1 MRFVKRARV
10 IPSGRSRRG
19 GSRRRPAPN
28 WLRPAL
34 RIGAVGAIAVALG
47 GGIGW
52 TWQSGMADRA
62 WSTAIAKAYAISADH
77 GLAIDDV
84 LVTGRAETDAE
95 MLLAA
100 LDVRRGMPILA
111 LDLPALHERVTALPW
126 VRTAR
131 VERRLPG
138 TLYIAIEERRP
149 IGLWQRQGRLSL
161 VDAEGTVILENE
173 VGRFGALPVLVGD
186 DAPARAAEAL
196 TMLAS
201 EPDLLSRV
209 RALTWVGGRRW
220 TVRLSAGNGTAI
232 DVQLPETDA
241 ASAWTQLAALE
252 RDHGVLGREVM
263 TIDLRIPDQ
272 LIVRVPGDAKERPVV
287 PGKNT

>member
-1 MRFVKRARV
+1 MRFVKRTRAT
-10 IPSGRSRRG
+10 PNGKSRRG
-19 GSRRRPAPN
+19 VSRRRPTPS

-34 RIGAVGAIAVALG
+34 RIGTVGAIAVALG

-52 TWQSGMADRA
+52 AWQSGMVDRT
-62 WSTAIAKAYAISADH
+62 WSTAIAKAYAVSADH
-77 GLAIDDV
+77 GLAVNDV

-95 MLLAA
+95 RLLAA

-111 LDLPALHERVTALPW
+111 LDLAALHDRVTALPW
-126 VRTAR
+126 VRAVR

-161 VDAEGTVILENE
+161 VDTEGAVILENDI
-173 VGRFGALPVLVGD
+173 GRFGALPVLVGD
-186 DAPARAAEAL
+186 EAPARAAKAL

-220 TVRLSAGNGTAI
+220 TIRLSAGSDTAI
-232 DVQLPETDA
+232 DVQLPENDA
-241 ASAWTQLAALE
+241 ASAWAQLAALE
-252 RDHGVLGREVM
+252 RDHGVLSREVM

-272 LIVRVPGDAKERPVV
+272 LIVRVPGDAKERPAV